1 MKVGIYIDAYNIS
14 LNGGY
19 AMRYDILRDF
29 CVQGDTGLR
38 LNTYMVFDE
47 ERAEEDVEYRDRQY
61 GYFSVLRSFGYK
73 VIIKP
78 VRRFKNENGDWV
90 TKGNI
95 DIDMATDML
104 IQSSNLD
111 RLVVLSGDGDFAK
124 AVQAIQNRGVRVE
137 LIAFRNISRDLI
149 NECDNF
155 TSGFLIPNLLP
166 TSNLEQDP
174 MEWGKQDCK
183 VRGVCY
189 NIDDGYGFLR
199 YLDLEYHPREIF
211 FHFSQLPKGYHVR
224 MDDIFEFTIVPNL
237 KKDGLM
243 AVDMIPVR

>member
-47 ERAEEDVEYRDRQY
+47 ERAEEDIEYRDRQY

-78 VRRFKNENGDWV
+78 VRRYKNENGDWV

-166 TSNLEQDP
+166 TSNTEQDP
-174 MEWGKQDCK
+174 LEWGKQDCK

-189 NIDDGYGFLR
+189 NIDEGYGFLR